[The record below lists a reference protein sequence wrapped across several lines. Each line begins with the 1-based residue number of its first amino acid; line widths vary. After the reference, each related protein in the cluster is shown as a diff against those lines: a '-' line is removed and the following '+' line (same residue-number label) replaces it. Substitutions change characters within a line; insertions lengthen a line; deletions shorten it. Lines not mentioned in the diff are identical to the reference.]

1 MTSSFAQ
8 NYIDSGLGT
17 KFYLQTNKEGQPLQ
31 RQVPKTYQ
39 NYTGAGNINLI
50 YDGSDVLIIN
60 STLAAGVLTIDFTQN
75 KNLFGRTM
83 EMVMLQPALNNIV
96 FNYAPG
102 QLYAPGVAP
111 APTQT
116 LPLGVGPILVHF
128 NFFDID
134 KAIGCAWDLPT
145 GVFSSETSLTFQ
157 ISTNGLNEL
166 NTALGQ
172 PVIWDTTTGQNDT
185 NLTLS
190 GPVPNTANIFT
201 VTQQGKY
208 QITFDIEGVGSL
220 ASNLGASIL
229 INAAP
234 VTEMDATQGL
244 TGQFLHGEVVMNLN
258 VGNTIAI
265 QCGNVAGPN
274 SGVNSFIPVN
284 VIQGRINIVR
294 Y

>member
-1 MTSSFAQ
+1 MTSEYST
-8 NYIDSGLGT
+8 NYVDSNLNT
-17 KFYLQTNKEGQPLQ
+17 RYFLETDKNQRPLQ
-31 RQVPKTYQ
+31 KQVPKTYQ
-39 NYTGAGNINLI
+39 TYIGAGNETLAYN
-50 YDGSDVLIIN
+50 GSDVLIIN
-60 STLAAGVLTIDFTQN
+60 TTLAAGVLTIDFTQN
-75 KNLFGRTM
+75 KNLYGKM
-83 EMVMLQPALNNIV
+83 LEMIMLQPALNNII

-102 QLYAPGVAP
+102 QLYAPGAAP

-145 GVFSSETSLTFQ
+145 GVFSSETSLSFQ
-157 ISTNGLNEL
+157 ISTSGLNEL

-172 PVIWDTTTGQNDT
+172 PVIWDTTTGQNDS

-190 GPVPNTANIFT
+190 GPLPNTANIFT

-208 QITFDIEGVGSL
+208 QITFDIEGIGSL

-244 TGQFLHGEVVMNLN
+244 TGQFLHGEAVMNLN
-258 VGNTIAI
+258 VADTITI
-265 QCGNVAGPN
+265 ECKNVAGPN

-284 VIQGRINIVR
+284 TIQGRINIVR

>member
-1 MTSSFAQ
+1 MTSEYST
-8 NYIDSGLGT
+8 NYVDSNLNT
-17 KFYLQTNKEGQPLQ
+17 RYFLETDKNQRPLQ
-31 RQVPKTYQ
+31 KQVPKTYQ
-39 NYTGAGNINLI
+39 TYIGAGNETLAYN
-50 YDGSDVLIIN
+50 GSDVLIIN
-60 STLAAGVLTIDFTQN
+60 TTLAAGVLTIDFTQN
-75 KNLFGRTM
+75 KNLYGKM
-83 EMVMLQPALNNIV
+83 LEMIMLQPALNNIV

-145 GVFSSETSLTFQ
+145 GVFSSETSLSFQ
-157 ISTNGLNEL
+157 ISTSGLNEL

-172 PVIWDTTTGQNDT
+172 PVIWDTTTGQNDS

-190 GPVPNTANIFT
+190 GPLPNTANIFT

-208 QITFDIEGVGSL
+208 QITFDIEGIGSL

-265 QCGNVAGPN
+265 ECKNVAGPN

-284 VIQGRINIVR
+284 AIQGRINIVR

>member
-1 MTSSFAQ
+1 MTSEYST
-8 NYIDSGLGT
+8 NYIDSNLNT
-17 KFYLQTNKEGQPLQ
+17 KYFLETDKNQRPLQ
-31 RQVPKTYQ
+31 KQVPKTYQ
-39 NYTGAGNINLI
+39 TYTGTGNETLAYN
-50 YDGSDVLIIN
+50 GSDVLIIN
-60 STLAAGVLTIDFTQN
+60 TTLAAGVLTIDFTQN
-75 KNLFGRTM
+75 KNLYGKTL
-83 EMVMLQPALNNIV
+83 EMIMLQPALNNIV

-102 QLYAPGVAP
+102 QLYAPGVAA

-145 GVFSSETSLTFQ
+145 GVFSHETSLTFQ

-172 PVIWDTTTGQNDT
+172 PVIWDTTTGQNDS
-185 NLTLS
+185 NLTLN
-190 GPVPNTANIFT
+190 GPVPNTVNIFT

-208 QITFDIEGVGSL
+208 QITYDIEGIGSL

-229 INAAP
+229 INAAA

-258 VGNTIAI
+258 VNDTIAI
-265 QCGNVAGPN
+265 ECKNVSGPN
-274 SGVNSFIPVN
+274 SGVNSFIPIN
-284 VIQGRINIVR
+284 VLQGRINIVR

>member
-1 MTSSFAQ
+1 MFPEMIHSYLNNSKLKDYKMTSEYST
-8 NYIDSGLGT
+8 NYIDSNLNT
-17 KFYLQTNKEGQPLQ
+17 KYFLETDKNQRPLQ
-31 RQVPKTYQ
+31 KQVPKTYQ
-39 NYTGAGNINLI
+39 TYTGTGNETLTYN
-50 YDGSDVLIIN
+50 GSDVLIIN
-60 STLAAGVLTIDFTQN
+60 TTLAAGVLTIDFTQN
-75 KNLFGRTM
+75 KNLYGKTL
-83 EMVMLQPALNNIV
+83 EMIMLQPALNNIV

-172 PVIWDTTTGQNDT
+172 PVIWDTTTGQNDS

-190 GPVPNTANIFT
+190 GPVPNTVNIFT

-208 QITFDIEGVGSL
+208 QITYDIEGIGSL
-220 ASNLGASIL
+220 ASNLGDSIL
-229 INAAP
+229 INAAE

-244 TGQFLHGEVVMNLN
+244 TGQFLN
-258 VGNTIAI
+258 
-265 QCGNVAGPN
+265 
-274 SGVNSFIPVN
+274 
-284 VIQGRINIVR
+284 
-294 Y
+294 

>member
-1 MTSSFAQ
+1 MTSEYAT
-8 NYIDSGLGT
+8 NYLDPNLNT
-17 KFYLQTNKEGQPLQ
+17 RYFLETDKNQRPLQ
-31 RQVPKTYQ
+31 KQVPKTYQ
-39 NYTGAGNINLI
+39 TYTGVGNENLV
-50 YDGSDVLIIN
+50 YNGADVLIIN
-60 STLAAGVLTIDFTQN
+60 TTLAAGVLTIDFTQN
-75 KNLFGRTM
+75 KNLYGKM
-83 EMVMLQPALNNIV
+83 LEMIMLQPALNNIV

-157 ISTNGLNEL
+157 ISTSGLNEL

-172 PVIWDTTTGQNDT
+172 PVIWDTTTGQNDS

-190 GPVPNTANIFT
+190 GPLPNTVNIFT

-208 QITFDIEGVGSL
+208 QITFDIEGIGSL

-229 INAAP
+229 INAAA

-265 QCGNVAGPN
+265 ECKNVAGPN

-284 VIQGRINIVR
+284 TIQGRINIIR

>member
-1 MTSSFAQ
+1 MTSEYST
-8 NYIDSGLGT
+8 NYVDSNLNT
-17 KFYLQTNKEGQPLQ
+17 RYFLETDKNQRPLQ
-31 RQVPKTYQ
+31 KQVPKTYQ
-39 NYTGAGNINLI
+39 TYIGAGNETLAYN
-50 YDGSDVLIIN
+50 GSDVLIIN
-60 STLAAGVLTIDFTQN
+60 TTLAAGVLTIDFTQN
-75 KNLFGRTM
+75 KNLYGKM
-83 EMVMLQPALNNIV
+83 LEMIMLQPALNNIV

-145 GVFSSETSLTFQ
+145 GVFSSETILSFQ
-157 ISTNGLNEL
+157 ISTSGLNEL

-172 PVIWDTTTGQNDT
+172 PVIWDTTTGQNDS

-190 GPVPNTANIFT
+190 GPLPNTANIFT

-208 QITFDIEGVGSL
+208 QITFDIEGIGSL

-265 QCGNVAGPN
+265 ECKNVAGPN

-284 VIQGRINIVR
+284 TIQGRINIVR